1 MPVVEAF
8 DSSCEQMSFI
18 AHHSCLAGGRSA
30 VLLFRVIYQSHMY
43 LVCSLPHNI
52 SAACGDRLILFHIAV
67 KCRRFRVMPKV
78 SDNIAQGF
86 GYFRKL

>member
-1 MPVVEAF
+1 
-8 DSSCEQMSFI
+8 MSFI
-18 AHHSCLAGGRSA
+18 AHHSCVAGGGSV

-52 SAACGDRLILFHIAV
+52 LAACGDRLILFHIVA
-67 KCRRFRVMPKV
+67 KRRRFGVIPKV